1 MKGVTT
7 WLVLIPNYY
16 IPLTTMAT
24 LLYNNRPARAFN
36 SVLNEMLRDTLPT
49 LNEPVKTFVP
59 QADVLEGPAGFE
71 LHLLLPGV
79 AKEDVKI
86 DFQDSQLTI
95 SGERKAPES
104 TDEQAPK
111 FRRVESG
118 YGSFSRSFRLPDTV
132 DVTAIEAE
140 LTNGILRL
148 QLPFDSKK
156 VTKHQIE
163 VR

>member
-1 MKGVTT
+1 
-7 WLVLIPNYY
+7 
-16 IPLTTMAT
+16 MAT

-36 SVLNEMLRDTLPT
+36 SVLNDMLRDTLPA
-49 LNEPVKTFVP
+49 LNEPIKTFVP
-59 QADVLEGPAGFE
+59 QADVLESPAGFE

-95 SGERKAPES
+95 SGERKAPEAAE
-104 TDEQAPK
+104 DAPK

-118 YGSFSRSFRLPDTV
+118 YGSFSRTFRLPDTV
-132 DVTAIEAE
+132 DVTAIQAE

>member
-1 MKGVTT
+1 
-7 WLVLIPNYY
+7 
-16 IPLTTMAT
+16 MAT

-36 SVLNEMLRDTLPT
+36 SVLNEMLRDTLPA
-49 LNEPVKTFVP
+49 LNQPARSFVP
-59 QADVLEGPAGFE
+59 QADVLEGTTGYE

-79 AKEDVKI
+79 AKDDVKI
-86 DFQDSQLTI
+86 DFQDGQLTV
-95 SGERKAPES
+95 SGERKAPEAAE
-104 TDEQAPK
+104 DAPK

-118 YGSFSRSFRLPDTV
+118 YGSFTRTFRLPDTV
-132 DVTAIEAE
+132 DVTAIQAE